1 MLPFIPLRR
10 AAGIMHVMDG
20 VREAY
25 DAVAPKYAAQ
35 FADELDHKP
44 FDRAMLSAFAEQVTR
59 QGGPGH
65 VADIGCGPGHV
76 TAHLASL
83 GLAAH
88 GLDLSPAMIRLARG
102 SHPGLSFAVGQM
114 PRLPYRPGGLAGA
127 VLFYSIIH
135 LAPDQRAATFAAL
148 ARALR
153 PGGLMLV
160 AFHLGENTVK
170 HVDNW
175 FGEPVSFDGYLL
187 PVELVASEIAAAG
200 LEVDV
205 VATRAPYPRAETSG
219 TRRGYLQATMPR

>member
-1 MLPFIPLRR
+1 MQ
-10 AAGIMHVMDG
+10 AMDP

-25 DAVAPKYAAQ
+25 DAVAVKYAAQ
-35 FADELDHKP
+35 FADELRHKP
-44 FDRAMLSAFAEQVTR
+44 FDRALLSSFAEQIAR
-59 QGGPGH
+59 QGGSGQ

-88 GLDLSPAMIRLARG
+88 GVDLSAAMVRLARD

-114 PRLPYRPGGLAGA
+114 PRLPYRAGQLDGA

-135 LAPDQRAATFAAL
+135 LAADQRAATFAAL

-153 PGGLMLV
+153 PGGLVLV

-175 FGEPVSFDGYLL
+175 FGEPVSFDGYML
-187 PVELVASEIAAAG
+187 PAELVASEIAAAG
-200 LEVDV
+200 LEIDI

-219 TRRGYLQATMPR
+219 TRRGYLQAARAG